1 LRGNREVAGR
11 GIRGS
16 TKYYGNTH
24 ASSDVEGARGIRGDT
39 GRESA
44 ERNLDASRKSVDGR
58 DGNTDCRADRTLLEG
73 DGTR

>member
-1 LRGNREVAGR
+1 LNGKSQILGMRESATDALRGNREVAGR

-44 ERNLDASRKSVDGR
+44 ERNPGR
-58 DGNTDCRADRTLLEG
+58 FP
-73 DGTR
+73 